1 MLELMDEITSLT
13 DNLAVGKIDMKTI
26 TNAVVKLTT
35 NLRALVGRDD
45 LTEELVFGA
54 VLSEIVKG
62 ESS

>member
-1 MLELMDEITSLT
+1 MDEITSLT

-26 TNAVVKLTT
+26 TGAVIKLTT
-35 NLRALVGRDD
+35 NLRTLLGRND

>member
-1 MLELMDEITSLT
+1 MDEITSLT